1 MLLKAFLVAF
11 AMWACHL
18 TGYHAPNMMLDRPI
32 FLGPLVGL
40 ILGNF
45 ELGCIIGAQLELI
58 FMGVVFVGSATS
70 ADPGASAAIAVS
82 FAILNNLSVNEAIAV
97 ATPIGY
103 LCALAIAM
111 EPAIGE
117 IFTPIMDKF
126 LLKDD
131 YRGWTLV
138 SHVLS
143 FIELSVGAVFVF
155 LAVLFGGD
163 LVSSI
168 MNSLPEFVL
177 TGVNAAG
184 SMLPVV
190 GLAVLT
196 SQLWDKKTALYFL
209 FGFFI
214 MKYMNLDIL
223 FLAMIAVF
231 IAMRDVYSYFEQRKA
246 VPASAALAET
256 HDAEVEDFFQ

>member
-117 IFTPIMDKF
+117 IFTPMIDKF
-126 LLKDD
+126 LMKDD
-131 YRGWTLV
+131 YRGWTIG
-138 SHVLS
+138 SHCLS
-143 FIELSVGAVFVF
+143 FIELSIGAVFVF

-163 LVSSI
+163 LVSAI
-168 MNSLPEFVL
+168 MGSLPEFVL

-184 SMLPVV
+184 AMLPVV

-209 FGFFI
+209 FGFFL
-214 MKYMNLDIL
+214 MKYLNLDIL
-223 FLAMIAVF
+223 FLAIIAVF
-231 IAMRDVYSYFEQRKA
+231 IALRDVFSYFDQRKLA
-246 VPASAALAET
+246 AEASVLTET
-256 HDAEVEDFFQ
+256 PETEEEDFFR